1 MLVRTPAAG
10 YLGTCAAIRDA
21 DLSAAAARIGVPTL
35 CIVGSEDGAT
45 PPDLVRATAAMI
57 PGSRFE
63 VIEGVGHLPCIERPD
78 VMEVLIASFLEE
90 NGLVR

>member
-1 MLVRTPAAG
+1 
-10 YLGTCAAIRDA
+10 
-21 DLSAAAARIGVPTL
+21 
-35 CIVGSEDGAT
+35 
-45 PPDLVRATAAMI
+45 MI